1 MAADSDFNDIAKKRG
16 IEAVKKPIKA
26 AIDAAKG
33 LPFGQFTIK
42 PAGVFMTPVDRDG
55 KPKPEIFFC
64 TYLSPVGLARNTKGA
79 DYSILFEMKNPD
91 VQLVQFLLS
100 LESLHIGGGEV
111 ARIEYA
117 KRGGSFGA
125 GIRTKQAF
133 ADFVNSIMKNSKNLL
148 RITLAERTGWIQ
160 LKGGK

>member
-1 MAADSDFNDIAKKRG
+1 MGADSDFNDVAKKRG
-16 IEAVKKPIKA
+16 IEAVKKPVKA

-33 LPFGQFTIK
+33 LPFGQFIIK
-42 PAGVFMTPVDRDG
+42 PDGVYMTTVDRDG
-55 KPKPEIFFC
+55 KPKEEIFFC
-64 TYLSPVGLARNTKGA
+64 TYLSPVGLARNVKGA

-91 VQLVQFLLS
+91 GQLVQFLLS
-100 LESLHIGGGEV
+100 LESLHVGGGEV

-133 ADFVNSIMKNSKNLL
+133 ADFVNSIMKNSKNLP

>member
-1 MAADSDFNDIAKKRG
+1 MGADSDFNDVAKKRG
-16 IEAVKKPIKA
+16 IEAVKKPFKA

-33 LPFGQFTIK
+33 LPFGQFTVK
-42 PAGVFMTPVDRDG
+42 PAGVFLTTVDRDG
-55 KPKPEIFFC
+55 KPKEEIFFC
-64 TYLSPVGLARNTKGA
+64 TYLLPVGLARNVKGA

-91 VQLVQFLLS
+91 RQLVQFLLS

-117 KRGGSFGA
+117 RRGGSFGA

-133 ADFVNSIMKNSKNLL
+133 ADFVNSIMKNSKNLP
-148 RITLAERTGWIQ
+148 RITLAERTGWIKLQ
-160 LKGGK
+160 GGK